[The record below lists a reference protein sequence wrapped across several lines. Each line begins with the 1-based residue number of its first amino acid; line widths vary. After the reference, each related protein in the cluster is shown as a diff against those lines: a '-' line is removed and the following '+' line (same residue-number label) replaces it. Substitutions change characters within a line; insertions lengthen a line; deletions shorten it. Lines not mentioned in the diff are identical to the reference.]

1 MSPRAGLD
9 AVSAES
15 LTDDI
20 RYNHS
25 GRYQPKLE
33 EALRAFF
40 EALAPVEMVTRA
52 LEAGECGPEAVALR
66 VALRALES
74 AYEQLNVVMA
84 TVMRRPGA
92 FG

>member
-1 MSPRAGLD
+1 MSPRTGLD
-9 AVSAES
+9 AVSADS
-15 LTDDI
+15 FTDDI
-20 RYNHS
+20 RHNDS

-40 EALAPVEMVTRA
+40 EALAPVEMVTRS
-52 LEAGECGPEAVALR
+52 LEASECGPEAVALR

-74 AYEQLNVVMA
+74 AYEQLNVAMA
-84 TVMRRPGA
+84 TVLRRPGG

>member
-1 MSPRAGLD
+1 MSPRTGFD

-15 LTDDI
+15 TINDI
-20 RYNHS
+20 RYGDS
-25 GRYQPKLE
+25 DRCQPNLE

-52 LEAGECGPEAVALR
+52 LEAGECGAEAVALR

-74 AYEQLNVVMA
+74 AYEQLNVAMA
-84 TVMRRPGA
+84 TVMRRPGR

>member
-1 MSPRAGLD
+1 MSPRGLD

-20 RYNHS
+20 RHNDS

-74 AYEQLNVVMA
+74 AYEQLNVAMA
-84 TVMRRPGA
+84 TVMRRPGG